1 MRLCCAV
8 LALCML
14 ALCMLQVQDS
24 FLHLLLHS
32 GCKACKS
39 L

>member
-1 MRLCCAV
+1 V
-8 LALCML
+8 LALCVL
-14 ALCMLQVQDS
+14 ALRVLQLQDS

-32 GCKACKS
+32 RCEPCEG